1 MVRSLPGEY
10 SFILVSYSR
19 RVNVALSLNRVD
31 QRVRLAVR
39 RDPYWQRLT
48 SGQYIGFRRIS
59 AETPGTWLA
68 RFYDGKRYH
77 SLPLGDFADL
87 SEKDRYDAAM
97 AVAMPWFRH
106 KSAGGLSGDLT
117 VSSACVA
124 YADYLAVEKSE
135 QAAQD
140 AKGRFRRLIDS
151 SPIGSVKLGKL
162 TPRHIAEW
170 KKAVLSKSKA
180 KSSFNRNATTLRAAL
195 NLAHKRQEIISDLAW
210 RDELRPLRNATRRRK
225 QYLSA
230 QDRLLLIESAN
241 DEVRPFLLS
250 LTLIPVRPGDIANLR
265 VGDLDSGSGTL
276 QIPAGKT
283 GARTIPLSS
292 DAAAHFSE
300 CARGKHPAAWLV
312 SRRDGGRWQRYAWRD
327 QIREAVKTAKLP
339 AATVAYTLRHST
351 ITDLVTDGLDLFTVA
366 QVSGTSIAMIEAHYG
381 HLQQE
386 HARAAL
392 ERLAQR
398 QRLGGTR

>member
-1 MVRSLPGEY
+1 M
-10 SFILVSYSR
+10 
-19 RVNVALSLNRVD
+19 ALALNRVD
-31 QRVRLAVR
+31 QRARLAIR

-48 SGQYIGFRRIS
+48 SGQFIGFRRIS
-59 AETPGTWLA
+59 AEKPGTWLA

-77 SLPLGDFADL
+77 SQPLGDFADL

-97 AVAMPWFRH
+97 AAAMPWFRH

-117 VSSACVA
+117 VSSACAA
-124 YADYLAVEKSE
+124 YSEYLAVEKSE
-135 QAAQD
+135 EAAQD
-140 AKGRFRRLIDS
+140 ARGRFRRLVDATAL
-151 SPIGSVKLGKL
+151 GGVKLGKL
-162 TPRHIAEW
+162 TPRHIAQW
-170 KKAVLSKSKA
+170 KTDVLTNSRIKA
-180 KSSFNRNATTLRAAL
+180 SFNRNATSLRAAL
-195 NLAHKRQEIISDLAW
+195 NLAYKRQEIISDLAW

-230 QDRLLLIESAN
+230 EDRRLLIASAS
-241 DEVRPFLLS
+241 DEVRPFLVS

-265 VGDLDSGSGTL
+265 VSDFDSRSRTL
-276 QIPAGKT
+276 RIPAGKT
-283 GARTIPLSS
+283 GARSIPLSS
-292 DAAAHFSE
+292 KATAHFSE

-312 SRRDGGRWQRYAWRD
+312 SRRDGGQWQRYAWRD

-398 QRLGGTR
+398 

>member
-1 MVRSLPGEY
+1 MS
-10 SFILVSYSR
+10 
-19 RVNVALSLNRVD
+19 LSLNRVD
-31 QRVRLAVR
+31 QRARLAIR

-48 SGQYIGFRRIS
+48 SGQFIGFRRIS
-59 AETPGTWLA
+59 AEKPGTWLA

-77 SLPLGDFADL
+77 SQPLGDFADL

-97 AVAMPWFRH
+97 AAAMRWFRH

-117 VSSACVA
+117 VSSACAA
-124 YADYLAVEKSE
+124 YTEYLAAEKSE
-135 QAAQD
+135 EAAQD
-140 AKGRFRRLIDS
+140 ARGRFRRLVDATAL
-151 SPIGSVKLGKL
+151 GGVKLGKL
-162 TPRHIAEW
+162 TPRHIAQW
-170 KKAVLSKSKA
+170 KTDVLTNSHAKA
-180 KSSFNRNATTLRAAL
+180 SFNRNATSLRAAL
-195 NLAHKRQEIISDLAW
+195 NLAYKRQEIISDLAW

-230 QDRLLLIESAN
+230 EDRRLLIASASG
-241 DEVRPFLLS
+241 EVRSFLVS

-265 VGDLDSGSGTL
+265 VSDLDSRSRTL
-276 QIPAGKT
+276 RIPAGKT
-283 GARTIPLSS
+283 GARSIPLSS
-292 DAAAHFSE
+292 QATAHFSE

-312 SRRDGGRWQRYAWRD
+312 SRRDGGQWQRYAWRD

-398 QRLGGTR
+398 

>member
-1 MVRSLPGEY
+1 M
-10 SFILVSYSR
+10 
-19 RVNVALSLNRVD
+19 ALSLNRVD
-31 QRVRLAVR
+31 QRARLAIR

-48 SGQYIGFRRIS
+48 SGQFIGFRRIS
-59 AETPGTWLA
+59 AEKPGTWLA

-77 SLPLGDFADL
+77 SQPLGDFADL

-97 AVAMPWFRH
+97 AAAMPWFRH

-117 VSSACVA
+117 VSSACAA
-124 YADYLAVEKSE
+124 YTEYLAVEKSE
-135 QAAQD
+135 EAAQD
-140 AKGRFRRLIDS
+140 ARGRFRRLVDATAL
-151 SPIGSVKLGKL
+151 GGVKLGKL
-162 TPRHIAEW
+162 TPRHIAQW
-170 KKAVLSKSKA
+170 KTDVLTNSRVKA
-180 KSSFNRNATTLRAAL
+180 SFNRNATSLRAAL
-195 NLAHKRQEIISDLAW
+195 NLAYKRQEIISDLPW

-230 QDRLLLIESAN
+230 EDRRLLIASAS
-241 DEVRPFLLS
+241 DEVRSFLVS

-265 VGDLDSGSGTL
+265 VSDFDSRSRTL
-276 QIPAGKT
+276 RIPAGKT
-283 GARTIPLSS
+283 GARCIPLSS
-292 DAAAHFSE
+292 QATAHFSE

-312 SRRDGGRWQRYAWRD
+312 SRRDGGQWQRYAWRD

-398 QRLGGTR
+398 